1 MKIMAMLRIT
11 LRNLCSKYDSD
22 DFDEY
27 DDADDVDVL
36 CSSGPKLCS
45 CSSGLGQSHPK
56 SAQFRCFGLDAVHCT
71 AVACSSGTF
80 FSPNKRSERYQLS
93 PLLLNIFI
101 IFIPAQVALV
111 SHTQSPL
118 SFRVTLKFDFSQ
130 PVF

>member
-1 MKIMAMLRIT
+1 MTILRI
-11 LRNLCSKYDSD
+11 RIIAFGSNDDSG

-93 PLLLNIFI
+93 FLLLNIFI
-101 IFIPAQVALV
+101 IFTPAQVALV

>member
-1 MKIMAMLRIT
+1 MYCA
-11 LRNLCSKYDSD
+11 
-22 DFDEY
+22 
-27 DDADDVDVL
+27 A
-36 CSSGPKLCS
+36 
-45 CSSGLGQSHPK
+45 LGQSCAPAQVALVSHTQT